1 MGGPGTPRTATEKNM
16 TIRQFLS
23 AHGITPKS
31 PAVDVIDAYMD
42 WIGERRPDLA
52 HEDKEDRAD
61 AFLDRYLD

>member
-1 MGGPGTPRTATEKNM
+1 M

-31 PAVDVIDAYMD
+31 PAADVIDAYMD